1 MEIKNYS
8 AGDEEKIF
16 ELFELAF
23 SKKMSFE
30 YWNWRFIKNPFSK
43 PMIKLMWDNDL
54 LVGHYAV
61 SPNNLNYFDETIL
74 TALSMTTMTHP
85 DYSGKGIFGT
95 LAESLYR
102 ENSAIENLK
111 AVWGFPNN
119 NSHYGFIKNLN
130 WKNLELFP
138 SFSLSTQFFKPTKNT
153 LFKSFK
159 NFNSNHINAIDKTN
173 KNYTIYLKRNLE
185 YLNWRYSQNPIHNYD
200 YFEYEN
206 NECSFFVVT
215 KKFNSFS
222 DSTKQEIDVL
232 ELFIPNDFEII
243 HTCIS
248 NILEYYNDN
257 NISKINLWLP
267 LNDPKHILFE
277 KAGFVQN
284 LPITYSGIVV
294 LDDKYS
300 KLSNPNNWYIS
311 MGDSD
316 IY

>member
-8 AGDEEKIF
+8 AGDEVKIF
-16 ELFELAF
+16 ELFELGF
-23 SKKMSFE
+23 SKKISFD
-30 YWNWRFIKNPFSK
+30 YWYWRFIQNPVNK
-43 PMIKLMWDNDL
+43 PMIKLMWENDL

-61 SPNNLNYFDETIL
+61 SPHYLNYFNEMIL

-85 DYSGKGIFGT
+85 NYSGKGIFGT
-95 LAESLYR
+95 LAESLYK
-102 ENSAIENLK
+102 EYSAKENLK

-138 SFSLSTQFFKPTKNT
+138 SFSLSTQFFKTTKNT

-159 NFNSNHINAIDKTN
+159 NFNSKHIKAIDEIN
-173 KNYTIYLKRNLE
+173 KDYSIYLKRDIE
-185 YLNWRYSQNPIHNYD
+185 YFKWRYFQNPINDYD
-200 YFEYEN
+200 YFEYEI
-206 NECSFFVVT
+206 NECNFFVVT
-215 KKFNSFS
+215 KKLNSFS
-222 DSTKQEIDVL
+222 DSTKKEIDIL

-243 HTCIS
+243 HTLVS
-248 NILEYYNDN
+248 NILEIYNDK

-277 KAGFVQN
+277 KAGFVQS

-300 KLSNPNNWYIS
+300 KLSNHNNWYIS

>member
-8 AGDEEKIF
+8 VGEEAKIF

-23 SKKMSFE
+23 SKKISFE
-30 YWNWRFIKNPFSK
+30 YWNWRFIKNPISN

-61 SPNNLNYFDETIL
+61 SPYMLKYFDETIL

-85 DYSGKGIFGT
+85 NYAGKGIFGT
-95 LAESLYR
+95 LAENLYG
-102 ENSAIENLK
+102 EFSTSENLK

-138 SFSLSTQFFKPTKNT
+138 SFSLATNKFKHTNNS
-153 LFKSFK
+153 LFSSFK
-159 NFNSNHINAIDKTN
+159 NFNIKHINAIELVN
-173 KNYTIYLKRNLE
+173 KNYSVYSKRSLE
-185 YLNWRYSQNPIHNYD
+185 YLNWRYSQNPINMYD
-200 YFEYEN
+200 YFEYSQN
-206 NECSFFVVT
+206 DISYFIIT
-215 KKFNSFS
+215 KKFDSFS
-222 DSTKQEIDVL
+222 DPKLQEIDIL
-232 ELFIPNDFEII
+232 ELFIPNNFEIL

-248 NILEYYNDN
+248 NILDFYEDKS
-257 NISKINLWLP
+257 ISKINSWLP
-267 LNDPKHILFE
+267 LNDLKHILFE
-277 KAGFVQN
+277 KAGFIQTT
-284 LPITYSGIVV
+284 PITYSGIVV
-294 LDDKYS
+294 LDDNYS
-300 KLSNPNNWYIS
+300 KLAVQQNWFIS

>member
-23 SKKMSFE
+23 SKKMSFK
-30 YWNWRFIKNPFSK
+30 YWNWRFIQNPYSK

-61 SPNNLNYFDETIL
+61 SPNNLNYFDEIIL
-74 TALSMTTMTHP
+74 AALSMTTMTHP
-85 DYSGKGIFGT
+85 YYSGKGIFGT
-95 LAESLYR
+95 LAESLYGDY
-102 ENSAIENLK
+102 SANENLK

-138 SFSLSTQFFKPTKNT
+138 SFSLSTQSFKPTKNI

-185 YLNWRYSQNPIHNYD
+185 YLNWRYSQNPINNYD
-200 YFEYEN
+200 HFEYEN
-206 NECSFFVVT
+206 NENSFFVVT

-248 NILEYYNDN
+248 NILEYYNDK

-300 KLSNPNNWYIS
+300 KLSNNNHWYIS